1 MDLGELSHGSRR
13 IVVWISANCHI
24 DLGENC
30 RAQVDHHHHAEEVF
44 ETKEEEAHRRHEEKI
59 EKAHRAWEEKAR
71 RISRLYLGYI
81 SARSREG
88 TPGVGRGSL
97 AGL

>member
-1 MDLGELSHGSRR
+1 MYLGELSYVSRR
-13 IVVWISANCHI
+13 IVILISA
-24 DLGENC
+24 NC

-44 ETKEEEAHRRHEEKI
+44 ETKEEEEAHRRHEEKI

-97 AGL
+97 AG